1 MRNIIFGIAGAAL
14 GFLVGFYAA
23 NTISQ
28 HAPAPRPAA
37 RVGTAPAPA
46 SAGQLPPDHPDIG
59 PATSAAG
66 GAPATVSPEAQA
78 AADAAER
85 NPRDFAAQF
94 KAAET
99 FYELNDYRKAEQ
111 YAQRA
116 AELKPGDFKA
126 HVLLGNSRYD
136 RKDFAAAASAYER
149 ALSIKA
155 DDPDVRT
162 DYGNT
167 FFLRQPPDFDRAVA
181 EYRKSLA
188 VNPRHEQS
196 WLNLASASVQ
206 KKDKQTALEALA
218 RLEAVNPRN
227 PSLPTLRQSA
237 ESLP

>member
-1 MRNIIFGIAGAAL
+1 MRNTIFGLAGAAL
-14 GFLVGFYAA
+14 GFLVGFYIA

-28 HAPAPRPAA
+28 QAPAPRSAA
-37 RVGTAPAPA
+37 RVGPASAPA

-59 PATSAAG
+59 PPAG
-66 GAPATVSPEAQA
+66 ASGAPAPVSPEAQA
-78 AADAAER
+78 AVEAAER
-85 NPRDFAAQF
+85 SPRDFAAQF

-99 FYELNDYRKAEQ
+99 FYRLNDYRKAEQ
-111 YAQRA
+111 YAARA
-116 AELKPGDFKA
+116 ADLKPRDFKT

-136 RKDFAAAASAYER
+136 RKDFIAAAEAYEQ
-149 ALSIKA
+149 ALTINA
-155 DDPDVRT
+155 NDPDVRT

-167 FFLRQPPDFDRAVA
+167 FFLRQPPDLDRAIA

-188 VNPRHEQS
+188 TNPRHEQS

-218 RLEAVNPRN
+218 RLEAVNPNN

>member
-28 HAPAPRPAA
+28 QTPAPRAAA
-37 RVGTAPAPA
+37 RVGAAPA
-46 SAGQLPPDHPDIG
+46 SAGQLPPDHPEIG
-59 PATSAAG
+59 PAAGAVG
-66 GAPATVSPEAQA
+66 GASSTVAPEAQA

-85 NPRDFAAQF
+85 SPRDFAAQL

-99 FYELNDYRKAEQ
+99 FYRLNDYRKAEQ
-111 YAQRA
+111 YAERA
-116 AELKPGDFKA
+116 AELKPGDFKT

-136 RKDFAAAASAYER
+136 RKDFTAAAEAYER
-149 ALSIKA
+149 ALSINA

-167 FFLRQPPDFDRAVA
+167 FFLRQPPDLDRAIA

-218 RLEAVNPRN
+218 RLESVNPNN